1 MEDDAK
7 KIMLPFCI
15 SKDFHWEMCY
25 RTSRDDY
32 LKWFTDLEQ
41 PTVQS
46 DTFLKGFLT
55 DMVVIK
61 MVAPS
66 PMISVLTDLTSM
78 CGSIPK
84 VTELWD
90 ILWAAAD
97 TATVKNYYTDIYVIL
112 I

>member
-1 MEDDAK
+1 MMQK
-7 KIMLPFCI
+7 KLCFPFVYQRIFTGKCVL
-15 SKDFHWEMCY
+15 E
-25 RTSRDDY
+25 TSRNYY

-66 PMISVLTDLTSM
+66 PTISVLVDLTSM
-78 CGSIPK
+78 CGSVLK

-90 ILWAAAD
+90 IPWAAAD
-97 TATVKNYYTDIYVIL
+97 TATVKNYYIDIYVIL